1 MTNIN
6 ISEFNLPPDV
16 ICRLKNLVELLHDFG
31 KANYSCIVQDIRSPS
46 VISSSHNFPYQSPD
60 KLTSLVQ
67 TITQN
72 FHSKNGTTLH
82 GTVSIKNH
90 SNSEDDT
97 IYYVAQIL
105 FWPDNSV
112 FGAIIIGNH
121 SQIPTIVDNEKL
133 LLSCKQ
139 SIEAHLK
146 TVYQHIRIES
156 LTEQLRIRSDNKTK
170 NIANLNYTLSK
181 EINKR
186 KAAEQQVSYHKS
198 HDIGTGFLNQ
208 QALIERTNEML
219 SVAQSNQQKLAV
231 VHVNFSNGR
240 KIQERHGD
248 SILDELLTAFRDRIG
263 QIDCINS
270 VTARIGIANVILVI
284 RSKHLQPFIEHFCHR
299 CIEICH
305 SDFLVEQ
312 EHVHLHTFIG
322 VSTNL
327 DSTDAEDL
335 VYFANEAAFACKDT
349 GRQYSYYS
357 ETDTEQRMHTNE
369 IESYLLE
376 AVRNEDIELYYQ
388 PKVNLN
394 TGAWVGAEALIRWN
408 HPILGTI
415 SNDNLIQLAEQ
426 NGLIFEVGNF
436 ALRNAIENVSEWAL
450 ADDFKIA
457 VNVSAMQLQNID
469 FVSYV
474 ENLLQTYDFPASK
487 LELELTESCLISN
500 EYLARKILNKL
511 SHLGITLSLDDFG
524 TGYAS
529 FSYLKNYPFNS
540 LKIDKS
546 FVQNLTQN
554 SSDQE
559 IVHSI
564 VQIAKKLELDVTIEG
579 VEDIDQERFLL
590 NEGCDFAQGYLYGK
604 PMTDSDFIQNIRK

>member
-1 MTNIN
+1 MNKVNTAELTLPSNVIY
-6 ISEFNLPPDV
+6 SFN
-16 ICRLKNLVELLHDFG
+16 NLVELLDNFYN
-31 KANYSCIVQDIRSPS
+31 ATYSCIVQEKPSPF
-46 VISSSHNFPYQSPD
+46 IICSSNNFPHNSSGM
-60 KLTSLVQ
+60 LTTLIDTIVQ
-67 TITQN
+67 DR
-72 FHSKNGTTLH
+72 HSKNGTALN
-82 GTVSIKNH
+82 GTISVKSDHNTKSDNF
-90 SNSEDDT
+90 T
-97 IYYVAQIL
+97 YTGQTL

-112 FGAIIIGNH
+112 FAAIIVFNRIDMPSTADG
-121 SQIPTIVDNEKL
+121 EKL
-133 LLSCKQ
+133 LLICKQ
-139 SIEAHLK
+139 SIEAHLT
-146 TVYQHIRIES
+146 TVYQQCRLVS
-156 LTEQLRIRSDNKTK
+156 LTEQLKNSSDNKTK
-170 NIANLNYTLSK
+170 NIANLNCTLSK
-181 EINKR
+181 EIDKR
-186 KAAEQQVSYHKS
+186 KAAEKQVCYHKN

-208 QALIERTNEML
+208 QALIERTNEL
-219 SVAQSNQQKLAV
+219 LALVRNNQEKLAV

-248 SILDELLTAFRDRIG
+248 NILDDLLIEFRERIG

-284 RSKHLQPFIEHFCHR
+284 RSKHLQPFIENFCHR

-305 SDFLVEQ
+305 SDFLIEQ

-322 VSTNL
+322 VSTSI
-327 DSTDAEDL
+327 DSTAVEDL
-335 VYFANEAAFACKDT
+335 IYFANEAAFACKDT

-357 ETDTEQRMHTNE
+357 ENHTEQRMHTNE

-388 PKVNLN
+388 PKVDLN

-436 ALRNAIENVSEWAL
+436 ALRHAIENVSEWTL
-450 ADDFKIA
+450 SNDFKIA

-469 FVSYV
+469 FISYV
-474 ENLLQTYDFPASK
+474 ENLLQTYHFPASK

-500 EYLARKILNKL
+500 EYLARKILSGL
-511 SHLGITLSLDDFG
+511 SQLGVTLSLDDFG
-524 TGYAS
+524 TGCAS

-554 SSDQE
+554 SNDQE
-559 IVHSI
+559 IIHSI
-564 VQIAKKLELDVTIEG
+564 VQIAKKLKLDVTIEG
-579 VEDIDQERFLL
+579 VENIEQEHFVK

-604 PMTDSDFIQNIRK
+604 PMTDSEFIQNISK